1 MRNHALVTRE
11 QVIRELRIP
20 LTTVSLALQGLKPWP
35 VRIPTNEP
43 RLYDTEAVR
52 EALAAVFAERRD
64 RYLGKAKR
72 WDDEVKRVMKWR
84 T

>member
-1 MRNHALVTRE
+1 MKNHALVTRE
-11 QVIRELRIP
+11 QIARELKIP
-20 LTTVSLALQGLKPWP
+20 GTTIQAALQGLKPWP
-35 VRIPTNEP
+35 VRIPTCEP

-64 RYLGKAKR
+64 RYLGKAAR
-72 WDDEVKRVMKWR
+72 WDDEVKRVMEWR